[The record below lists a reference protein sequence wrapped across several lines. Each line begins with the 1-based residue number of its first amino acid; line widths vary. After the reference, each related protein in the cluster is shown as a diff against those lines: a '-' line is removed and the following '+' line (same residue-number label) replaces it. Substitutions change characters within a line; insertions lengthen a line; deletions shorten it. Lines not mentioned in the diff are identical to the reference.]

1 MCCFS
6 FARSKLAAGHNPLT
20 SVSNTN
26 IFARGSRAG
35 RQYLV
40 YSMTLKAEDELAM
53 ILPIPVPEKTD
64 EHAVKFIDLK
74 EYADF
79 FVDLKKGFPTRTVP
93 RVHSRS
99 IRSGG
104 GSADP
109 LPKLEVVEVGSFQAS
124 FVPSIADFERLDE
137 RFRLPKEVWDDLPQY
152 KMYGFAVF
160 RLKPGEKR
168 IHPMAFEFPRANP
181 KQLFFPTVHI
191 HDGKVHDTAHFDHAL
206 YCQENEGENLA
217 ALLQWRESPQ
227 LAEKFMRA
235 EASGGVINANAHCY
249 LRRMTGT
256 LKNADTLV

>member
-79 FVDLKKGFPTRTVP
+79 FVDLKKGFPTRAVP

-104 GSADP
+104 GS
-109 LPKLEVVEVGSFQAS
+109 EIRC
-124 FVPSIADFERLDE
+124 PSSRSS
-137 RFRLPKEVWDDLPQY
+137 K
-152 KMYGFAVF
+152 
-160 RLKPGEKR
+160 
-168 IHPMAFEFPRANP
+168 
-181 KQLFFPTVHI
+181 
-191 HDGKVHDTAHFDHAL
+191 
-206 YCQENEGENLA
+206 LA
-217 ALLQWRESPQ
+217 AFRPRSYPRSPISNGWTSGSGSP
-227 LAEKFMRA
+227 KKSGTICRNTRCT
-235 EASGGVINANAHCY
+235 ASRSSG
-249 LRRMTGT
+249 
-256 LKNADTLV
+256 